1 MTGSD
6 RRHSSRDESDSV
18 SARPEPIKAVPL
30 RRPGR
35 TVSAAVVIVVLGL
48 FLYGAATN
56 PAYDWSTYAKYMF
69 DERMVR
75 AAGITLLLTFFAM
88 VLGLALGVTLAA
100 MRLSPNPVLRS
111 VSWGVLWFFRGTPVY
126 VQLVFWGLI
135 ATIYHQIDIGIPFGP
150 TFATFDMAH
159 FLNHTFWIAVI
170 GLGLNEAAYMAEIVR
185 AGITSVDEGQTEA
198 ATALGMSWSQT
209 MAQIVMPQAM
219 RVIIPPAGNELI
231 SMLKTTSLVTA
242 VPYTLD
248 LYSRARDLSI
258 ETFNPIPMLL
268 IASTWYLAF
277 TSILMVGQMYLER
290 YFARGASRTMTE
302 RQLRTLAEA
311 TSTARRDR

>member
-1 MTGSD
+1 M
-6 RRHSSRDESDSV
+6 
-18 SARPEPIKAVPL
+18 A
-30 RRPGR
+30 
-35 TVSAAVVIVVLGL
+35 
-48 FLYGAATN
+48 
-56 PAYDWSTYAKYMF
+56 
-69 DERMVR
+69 
-75 AAGITLLLTFFAM
+75 
-88 VLGLALGVTLAA
+88 LGLALGVTLAG

-111 VSWGVLWFFRGTPVY
+111 VSWGVLWLFRGTPVY

-135 ATIYHQIDIGIPFGP
+135 ATIYQQIDIGIPFGP
-150 TFATFDMAH
+150 TFASFDMGH
-159 FLNHTFWIAVI
+159 FLNHTFWIAVV

-185 AGITSVDEGQTEA
+185 AGISSVDEGQTEA
-198 ATALGMSWSQT
+198 ATALGMSWSQE
-209 MAQIVMPQAM
+209 MVQIVMPQAM

-231 SMLKTTSLVTA
+231 SMLKTTSLVIA

-277 TSILMVGQMYLER
+277 TSVLMVGQAYLER

-302 RQLRTLAEA
+302 RQLQTLAEA
-311 TSTARRDR
+311 TSMTRKDR

>member
-1 MTGSD
+1 M
-6 RRHSSRDESDSV
+6 SSQEADS
-18 SARPEPIKAVPL
+18 APAGPEPIKAVPL

-35 TVSAAVVIVVLGL
+35 TISAAAVLTFLGL

-56 PAYDWSTYAKYMF
+56 PAYEWPTYAEYLF
-69 DERMVR
+69 DKRIIN
-75 AAGITLLLTFFAM
+75 AAGITIMLTILAM
-88 VLGLALGVTLAA
+88 ALGLVLGVTLAA

-150 TFATFDMAH
+150 TFATFDMRH
-159 FLNHTFWIAVI
+159 FLNHTFWIAVV
-170 GLGLNEAAYMAEIVR
+170 GLALNEAAYMAEIVR
-185 AGITSVDEGQTEA
+185 AGITSVEEGQTEA
-198 ATALGMSWSQT
+198 ATALGMSWTQT

-231 SMLKTTSLVTA
+231 SMLKTTSLVIA

-248 LYSRARDLSI
+248 LYARARDLSI
-258 ETFNPIPMLL
+258 ETFNPIPMLM

-277 TSILMVGQMYLER
+277 TSILMVGQMHLER
-290 YFARGASRTMTE
+290 YFAKGASRTMTE
-302 RQLRTLAEA
+302 RQLKTLADA
-311 TSTARRDR
+311 ASTVKRGH